1 MRSTP
6 EALSFLFTLFVYLLL
21 FLFVVFLFFGG
32 LLLFDLLLACC
43 FFVWLVISL
52 FYIGF
57 MTKRLGRYPVK
68 RSSENV
74 CLPGQILL
82 TEAGAHG
89 QAMLPVGSPVAAGL
103 RHGHEVAPDLDPAA
117 VDDPAVAIPTKAGDA
132 IPIHAA
138 VSGGQSPR
146 AAIHVLGV
154 CVWVGWGG
162 GGTGDTETQIEHY

>member
-1 MRSTP
+1 
-6 EALSFLFTLFVYLLL
+6 
-21 FLFVVFLFFGG
+21 
-32 LLLFDLLLACC
+32 
-43 FFVWLVISL
+43 
-52 FYIGF
+52 

-74 CLPGQILL
+74 CLSGQILL

-117 VDDPAVAIPTKAGDA
+117 VDDRAVAIPIKAGDA

-154 CVWVGWGG
+154 GG
-162 GGTGDTETQIEHY
+162 GGGGGYRRHRNAN